1 MTIEIIGKRGGSFGR
16 NLSGW
21 CELVDYF
28 HTVAPTVCA
37 RCKYWADDSL
47 HDGLDA
53 AGAVALADALQTEID
68 TGRTAVYAA
77 FEHPQEDDIFAENR
91 ATRTLL
97 LRTSPASLP
106 SCAKAAASQSGEA

>member
-1 MTIEIIGKRGGSFGR
+1 MTIEIIGKRGGGFER

-47 HDGLDA
+47 HDCLDA

-68 TGRTAVYAA
+68 TGRTAAYATLVHPEDTPQTGPDVL
-77 FEHPQEDDIFAENR
+77 FEPPESPHPFS
-91 ATRTLL
+91 
-97 LRTSPASLP
+97 RTSPPSSP
-106 SCAKAAASQSGEA
+106 SCAEIW